1 MSHQGQALGSSTLN
15 SALNHVFSVDA
26 SQSHRFNDSVQ
37 QSNSIVKSI
46 ESANSSRQDNNDP
59 ASFSVKINSKK
70 VKKVGSV
77 VSSADSNNQSVQNA
91 ELNIQMD
98 YALKRKLVDKRREL

>member
-1 MSHQGQALGSSTLN
+1 M
-15 SALNHVFSVDA
+15 FSVDA

-37 QSNSIVKSI
+37 ERGSIVKSI
-46 ESANSSRQDNNDP
+46 ESVNSSSRQDNNDP

-70 VKKVGSV
+70 IQKVGSV
-77 VSSADSNNQSVQNA
+77 VSSADSNQNA
-91 ELNIQMD
+91 ELNIEMD